1 MANLPDDRDLP
12 NDDHPSGGFAVNE
25 IKLLKAQAKAEL
37 QRLEAESS
45 AKEVA
50 GKAIGKHGLAYITAI
65 VIVGVGA
72 SLLLEESKI
81 AAVIGLV
88 SAALTALIAMLNGIA
103 GAVPKQEK
111 PEFEVIKSLIERLDR
126 LDRKEPPMRVDVT
139 EGRVTVTKGDDVIST
154 EK

>member
-1 MANLPDDRDLP
+1 MADDA
-12 NDDHPSGGFAVNE
+12 DHRADAYARGNIPVRHE
-25 IKLLKAQAKAEL
+25 IRMLKAQAKAEL
-37 QRLEAESS
+37 QRLEAESA

-103 GAVPKQEK
+103 GANPKQEK
-111 PEFEVIKSLIERLDR
+111 PEFEVIKSLIERLDK
-126 LDRKEPPMRVDVT
+126 LDRKEPSMKVDVT
-139 EGRVTVTKGDDVIST
+139 EGRVTVSKGDDVVT
-154 EK
+154 TQK

>member
-1 MANLPDDRDLP
+1 M
-12 NDDHPSGGFAVNE
+12 NE
-25 IKLLKAQAKAEL
+25 IKLLRAQAKAEL

-111 PEFEVIKSLIERLDR
+111 PEFEVIKSLIERLDK
-126 LDRKEPPMRVDVT
+126 LDRKEPPMKVDVT
-139 EGRVTVTKGDDVIST
+139 DGRVTVSKGDDVVT
-154 EK
+154 TQK